1 MTTSHDAQ
9 RLVRGRHIAQIR
21 AVMNL
26 LSRGARDEDRQAITD
41 ARLMLED
48 SAHSAFRELDRLT
61 RPHDRQTD
69 STLI

>member
-1 MTTSHDAQ
+1 MTTSPDAQ

-61 RPHDRQTD
+61 HDRQTD